1 MLIWREDIF
10 LLLMIYTIDKVHGKN
25 EIKISTPNRYKYMYL
40 TEYGIPVTNSTSLT
54 FQVQAC
60 NDAHVA
66 LRSAGRRPL
75 EIVLGGWSN
84 SRSCFRTRVQGS
96 CRTEHSGQ
104 ILDCQNFQTFR
115 VSWANQEINV
125 GYQDSGIGDAIL
137 SFSLR
142 RPLSDVEIGI
152 STGFGAS
159 GVWIFEDPRATTESP
174 TTTTTTTTKGPL
186 SSTNLQQAPVIKG
199 PSETGSSGDVTVAVT
214 TGVLSVIALV
224 LVGVF
229 IWRRYHRPRG
239 QGTNIGIQNPMFNA
253 KEMNTYEIIRRSH
266 PEVNMYADLNPLDVT
281 KIQDNAVY
289 YDTAKPFEENNTYLP
304 IQEFTKGDDSR
315 DTRNSRISRMF
326 SHTDYDVI
334 PANEDQS
341 AEVGQQKYIVDDTYL
356 VPRPSMKKH

>member
-1 MLIWREDIF
+1 MLISREDIL
-10 LLLMIYTIDKVHGKN
+10 LLLMIYTIDKIHGKN
-25 EIKISTPNRYKYMYL
+25 EIKISTPNTYNYMYL

-66 LRSAGRRPL
+66 LRSAGRQPL

-84 SRSCFRTRVQGS
+84 SRSCFRTSVQGS
-96 CRTEHSGQ
+96 CRTEHSGK

-115 VSWANQEINV
+115 VSWGNQEINV
-125 GYQDSGIGDAIL
+125 GKEDSGIGDTIL
-137 SFSLR
+137 SFSLGQ
-142 RPLSDVEIGI
+142 PLSDVEIGI

-159 GVWIFEDPRATTESP
+159 GLWIFEDPRATTESS
-174 TTTTTTTTKGPL
+174 TTTTTTEDPLSSNPRATAESSTTTTTTEDPL
-186 SSTNLQQAPVIKG
+186 SSTNLQKAPVIEG
-199 PSETGSSGDVTVAVT
+199 SSEAGSSGDVTVAVT

-239 QGTNIGIQNPMFNA
+239 QGTNVGLQNPMFNA

-266 PEVNMYADLNPLDVT
+266 PKVNMYADLNPLDVT
-281 KIQDNAVY
+281 KIQDNAVC
-289 YDTAKPFEENNTYLP
+289 YDTAKPFDENNMYLP
-304 IQEFTKGDDSR
+304 IQEYTKGDNSR
-315 DTRNSRISRMF
+315 GTRNSRISRML

-334 PANEDQS
+334 PAMEDQS
-341 AEVGQQKYIVDDTYL
+341 SKVGQ
-356 VPRPSMKKH
+356 

>member
-10 LLLMIYTIDKVHGKN
+10 LLLMIFTIDKVQGRY
-25 EIKISTPNRYKYMYL
+25 EIKLSTPNSYKYRYL
-40 TEYGIPVTNSTSLT
+40 TEYGIPITNSTSLT

-66 LRSAGRRPL
+66 LRSSGRRPL
-75 EIVLGGWSN
+75 EIVLGGWDN

-96 CRTEHSGQ
+96 CRTEHRGA
-104 ILDCQNFQTFR
+104 ILDCQNFQTFW
-115 VSWANQEINV
+115 VSWGNQQINV
-125 GYQDSGIGDAIL
+125 GKQDAGIGDSIL

-159 GVWIFEDPRATTESP
+159 GLWIFKDPRSTTESP
-174 TTTTTTTTKGPL
+174 TTTTTTKRPL
-186 SSTNLQQAPVIKG
+186 SSTNVQLAPVVQEV
-199 PSETGSSGDVTVAVT
+199 SEGGSSNVSVAVT
-214 TGVLSVIALV
+214 TGILSVIAVV

-229 IWRRYHRPRG
+229 IWRKYRRPRG
-239 QGTNIGIQNPMFNA
+239 QGSNIGLQNPMFNA

-281 KIQDNAVY
+281 KIQDSAVY
-289 YDTAKPFEENNTYLP
+289 YDTAKPFDENNMYLP
-304 IQEFTKGDDSR
+304 IQEYSNGDNSR

-334 PANEDQS
+334 PAMEYQS
-341 AEVGQQKYIVDDTYL
+341 AKVGQQRYVVDDTYL